1 MGRFAHVLGPDST
14 SLIVNYRSDMA
25 DYLVLTIDV
34 ADGAVQ
40 SAFWCG
46 ALNYEERF
54 EADQFRG
61 LFPREGTGM
70 QLLLQQVAEPKSA
83 KNRMH
88 IDLHV
93 VDVQAEVE
101 RLVAL
106 GAAEV
111 GRIRQFDM
119 AWVTM
124 RDPEGNEFC
133 VVPS

>member
-1 MGRFAHVLGPDST
+1 
-14 SLIVNYRSDMA
+14 
-25 DYLVLTIDV
+25 
-34 ADGAVQ
+34 
-40 SAFWCG
+40 
-46 ALNYEERF
+46 
-54 EADQFRG
+54 
-61 LFPREGTGM
+61 M

>member
-1 MGRFAHVLGPDST
+1 
-14 SLIVNYRSDMA
+14 MA
-25 DYLVLTIDV
+25 DHLVLTIDV
-34 ADGAVQ
+34 ENGALQ

-54 EADQFRG
+54 DADQFRG

-70 QLLLQQVAEPKSA
+70 QLLLQEVGEVKSA

-93 VDVQAEVE
+93 ADVEQEVA

-106 GAAEV
+106 GATEV
-111 GRIRQFDM
+111 ARQSQFDVD
-119 AWVTM
+119 WVTM
-124 RDPEGNEFC
+124 HDPEGNEFC

>member
-1 MGRFAHVLGPDST
+1 MHRAVPADLT
-14 SLIVNYRSDMA
+14 INYRSPMA

-34 ADGAVQ
+34 VDGAVQ

-61 LFPREGTGM
+61 LFPRESTGI

-101 RLVAL
+101 RLIAL
-106 GAAEV
+106 GATEV
-111 GRIRQFDM
+111 GRVRQFDM

-124 RDPEGNEFC
+124 HDPEGNEFC

>member
-1 MGRFAHVLGPDST
+1 MV
-14 SLIVNYRSDMA
+14 

-34 ADGAVQ
+34 VDGELQ

-46 ALNYEERF
+46 ALHYEQRF

-61 LFPREGTGM
+61 LFPREGKGM

-93 VDVQAEVE
+93 VDVEAEVG

-106 GAAEV
+106 GATEV
-111 GRIRQFDM
+111 ARERQFDM
-119 AWVTM
+119 DWVTM
-124 RDPEGNEFC
+124 HDPEGNEFC